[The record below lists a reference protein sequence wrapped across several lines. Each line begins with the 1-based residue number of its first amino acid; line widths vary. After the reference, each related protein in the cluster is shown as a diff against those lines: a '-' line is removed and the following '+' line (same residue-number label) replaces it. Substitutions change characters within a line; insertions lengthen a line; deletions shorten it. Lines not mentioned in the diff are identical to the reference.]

1 MQIPRIFSATALV
14 IFGMA
19 LGAPANAA
27 SDATKTRTIEAQSI
41 SSIKLKAGVG
51 SVRIESGSGDTIEAR
66 VTLRAKRTTGIFSS
80 LPDVEKLEIS
90 ATTRGDRLE
99 LGVDEKNIQED
110 WVLKLPSKKLSA
122 LEIMVGVGNVKV
134 LAPAKRIEVDLGV
147 GDAHIDVVSGAIT
160 VKVGTGDAHIKTALA
175 NAGEIKGVTGV
186 GGASLKGLEGTVKSS
201 AVGGRVSGK
210 GGGQQPIDATVGVGD
225 LSIELD
231 EKSLP

>member
-1 MQIPRIFSATALV
+1 MRIPWLFSTAV
-14 IFGMA
+14 ITLLGIG
-19 LGAPANAA
+19 LGAPTNAA
-27 SDATKTRTIEAQSI
+27 SEAAKTRTIDAQSI

-51 SVRIESGSGDTIEAR
+51 SVRIESGSGDTLEAR

-90 ATTRGDRLE
+90 ATSRGDQLE

-110 WVLKLPSKKLSA
+110 WVLRLPNKKMSA
-122 LEIMVGVGNVKV
+122 LEIMVGVGDVKV
-134 LAPAKRIEVDLGV
+134 LASAKRIEVDLGV

-160 VKVGTGDAHIKTALA
+160 IKVGTGDAHIKTALA
-175 NAGEIKGVTGV
+175 NAGDIKGVTGV
-186 GGASLKGLEGTVKSS
+186 GSTSLKGLEGTVKSN

-231 EKSLP
+231 DKNLP

>member
-1 MQIPRIFSATALV
+1 MRIQRTLPSATIIIL
-14 IFGMA
+14 GMMV
-19 LGAPANAA
+19 GAPTNAA
-27 SDATKTRTIEAQSI
+27 SDATKTRTIETQSI
-41 SSIKLKAGVG
+41 SSVKLKAGVG
-51 SVRIESGSGDTIEAR
+51 SVRIESGSGDTLEAR

-80 LPDVEKLEIS
+80 LPDVGKLEIS
-90 ATTRGDRLE
+90 ATTRGDQLE
-99 LGVDEKNIQED
+99 LGVDEKNIQEH

-122 LEIMVGVGNVKV
+122 LEIMVGVGDVKV
-134 LAPAKRIEVDLGV
+134 FAPTRRIEVDLGV

-160 VKVGTGDAHIKTALA
+160 VKVGTGDAYIKTALA
-175 NAGEIKGVTGV
+175 NAGDIKGFTGV
-186 GGASLKGLEGTVKSS
+186 GSTSLKGLEGTVKSN